1 MRIGI
6 DATSLCRKL
15 TGIEYYTLNL
25 LKNILKIDGQNEY
38 IIFFRKEIHPELKQF
53 EGRAK
58 FFVCPVNN
66 RIFCE
71 QVWLPYVIWKEKTDI
86 SHFPA
91 FPPGMLNFKKQ
102 IITLFDA
109 VIWKH
114 PETLSL
120 KAKFYLKPLIKL
132 ATKRASKI
140 LTVSES
146 SKKDIATLSKIL
158 LEKVKNTGMA
168 VGEIFR
174 AINNKILLQEV
185 QKKYDLNTKFILSVC
200 SLEPRKNIINLLK
213 AYEYLR
219 MRHPGIPHKL
229 VLTGRK
235 AWGKNPIS
243 KEIKEL
249 KLKNDVIMT
258 GYVSA
263 EDLVCIYNL
272 AEIFVFPSFY
282 EGFGLPPLEAFACGT
297 PVVSSNASSLAEVL
311 GNAAFLVNPYD
322 YKEIAEAINILI
334 SDPELRRRLI
344 ERGRERVKEF
354 SWEKVAKKTLKIYL
368 S

>member
-15 TGIEYYTLNL
+15 TGVEYYTLNL

-38 IIFFRKEIHPELKQF
+38 IIFFQKEIHPELKQF

-58 FFVCPVNN
+58 FLLCPVNN
-66 RIFCE
+66 RVFCE
-71 QVWLPYVIWKEKTDI
+71 QVWLPYIIWKESPDV

-91 FPPGMLNFKKQ
+91 FPPGLLTFKKQ
-102 IITLFDA
+102 LITLFDA

-120 KAKFYLKPLIKL
+120 KAKLYLKPLIIL
-132 ATKRASKI
+132 ATKRASQI
-140 LTVSES
+140 LTVSEN
-146 SKKDIATLSKIL
+146 SKKDIATLSRIP
-158 LEKVKNTGMA
+158 LEKIENTGMA
-168 VGEIFR
+168 IDDIFR
-174 AINNKILLQEV
+174 PISNKTLLQRV
-185 QKKYDLNTKFILSVC
+185 RKKYDLNTKFILSVC

-219 MRHPGIPHKL
+219 MRYPGITHKL

-243 KEIKEL
+243 KKIKEL

-272 AEIFVFPSFY
+272 AEIFVFPSIY

-297 PVVSSNASSLAEVL
+297 AVVSSHASSLAEVL
-311 GNAAFLVNPYD
+311 GNAALLVNPYD
-322 YKEIAEAINILI
+322 YKEMAEAVNILI
-334 SDPELRRRLI
+334 SDPGLRRRFI
-344 ERGRERVKEF
+344 ERGQERVKQF
-354 SWEKVAKKTLKIYL
+354 SWENVAKKTLKIYQ